1 MIKPLI
7 APALAA
13 AALTACAAEPERER
27 LIRAPA
33 VEVVGEP
40 VNCIQTSRIQS
51 TRVRDD
57 YTIDFE
63 LAGNQVYRNTLPG
76 RCPSLGFEERFA
88 HTSTT
93 GQLCNVDVITVLQ
106 SGGSRGASCGLGQFV
121 PVRYAGS
128 GS

>member
-1 MIKPLI
+1 MKVPVAI
-7 APALAA
+7 ALVALSLA
-13 AALTACAAEPERER
+13 ACAAEPARER
-27 LIRAPA
+27 VVRAPA
-33 VEVVGEP
+33 AEVVGEP
-40 VNCIQTSRIQS
+40 VSCIQTSRIQN

-63 LAGNQVYRNTLPG
+63 MAGDQVYRNTLPN

-93 GQLCNVDVITVLQ
+93 GQLCNVDVVTVLQ
-106 SGGSRGASCGLGQFV
+106 SGGTRRASCGLGPFV
-121 PVRYAGS
+121 PVRYAAS